1 MPFQAM
7 RLCTEEIRSRGHW
20 MQFGRGF
27 RRLCPAFL
35 ALAWTGCMGLDKP
48 HGGPDSP
55 AASLVAPANVPS
67 ELSMITLPPYAIGS
81 PDILLI
87 EVYTLPRE
95 NLGPAAV
102 LSPQPITGQHLV
114 RPDGTVNLGVYGS
127 VSVAGLTTDQAK
139 EAVRRAVYEELKKI
153 NASSGG
159 RTTPAPDDPAK
170 LFVVVDV
177 VGYNSKK
184 YYVITDGAGM
194 GEPLYSFP
202 IQGNET
208 VLDALANING
218 LPTVASKLNIW
229 VARRT
234 PHCNQP
240 EQILPVDY
248 VAITQ
253 HGITQTNYQVL
264 PGDRI
269 YVQAEK
275 AFVVDNYLQ
284 KVLTPIERLLG
295 VTLLGSSTYNSLLNR
310 QPTVP

>member
-1 MPFQAM
+1 M
-7 RLCTEEIRSRGHW
+7 RFRRGY
-20 MQFGRGF
+20 
-27 RRLCPAFL
+27 RRLCPALL
-35 ALAWTGCMGLDKP
+35 ALSWTGCMGLDTH
-48 HGGPDSP
+48 HGGPEAP

-81 PDILLI
+81 PDVLLI

-95 NLGPAAV
+95 PLNPATV

-127 VSVAGLTTDQAK
+127 VSVAGLTTDQAR
-139 EAVRRAVYEELKKI
+139 EAVRRFVYEELKKI

-170 LFVVVDV
+170 LFVAVDV

-184 YYVITDGAGM
+184 YYVITDGAGF
-194 GEPLYSFP
+194 GEPVYSFP
-202 IQGNET
+202 VQGAET
-208 VLDALANING
+208 VLDAIANING
-218 LPTVASKLNIW
+218 LPAVASKAHVW

-253 HGITQTNYQVL
+253 HGVTQTNYQIL
-264 PGDRI
+264 PGDRV
-269 YVQAEK
+269 YVQADK
-275 AFVVDNYLQ
+275 AFVVDGYLQ
-284 KVLTPIERLLG
+284 KMLTPIERLLG
-295 VTLLGSSTYNSLLNR
+295 VTLLGSSTYKSITNR
-310 QPTVP
+310 QPSVTGNQ